1 MYVRHLV
8 RHLEGVG
15 TKHDVTAL
23 SRERAKFSITITDQK
38 SSEMVHCVVVIDRSP
53 RNTKKGISC
62 HRFPLKDESQ
72 LSEWLTQI
80 KRENMPPL
88 ENCHICSAHFEPSC
102 FEDDFTR
109 SKVMPESARKRHLK
123 DAIPTVFAHKK
134 RRTQR
139 SAKPKTES
147 ESC

>member
-1 MYVRHLV
+1 
-8 RHLEGVG
+8 
-15 TKHDVTAL
+15 
-23 SRERAKFSITITDQK
+23 
-38 SSEMVHCVVVIDRSP
+38 MVHCVNVVVIDRSP

-62 HRFPLKDESQ
+62 HRFP
-72 LSEWLTQI
+72 QI

-102 FEDDFTR
+102 FEKDFTR

-123 DAIPTVFAHKK
+123 DDVIPTVFAHKK
-134 RRTQR
+134 RTTQR